1 MVALKHL
8 APGRQCRW
16 VVPLARSEARL
27 LGEQAQASTPQQH
40 GVRPE
45 FRADTPCLFCSKHW
59 DKRSAEPPSSPARGN
74 KAKGHQHPP
83 PSPAP
88 SPQVPLCK
96 PLCSSTDH
104 ATAPSL
110 ALSSPVFGPLC
121 NATGFVVAFPSLLL
135 LIWMS
140 LWLRHWFLLPSE
152 NQGFPSTLCGG
163 LFPPKPPGGQRADLP
178 DTFVLSHPSSE
189 DAKPNLLPETTSSPE
204 WKFC

>member
-1 MVALKHL
+1 M
-8 APGRQCRW
+8 
-16 VVPLARSEARL
+16 ARSEARL

-152 NQGFPSTLCGG
+152 NQGFPSTLCGVFS
-163 LFPPKPPGGQRADLP
+163 LQNLPAAKELTCLTLSCFPTPPQKMLSLTYFPKPPPVQNGS
-178 DTFVLSHPSSE
+178 FVSI
-189 DAKPNLLPETTSSPE
+189 
-204 WKFC
+204 